1 MYWNK
6 AASYTSPTGTLINR
20 NMRCIEIFNGV
31 PMTHIRPR
39 LIETWDV
46 LKFLLPYKLSL
57 NQLINRNMRCIEI
70 TWRGKQLAICE
81 GLIETWDVLKCVN

>member
-1 MYWNK
+1 MAKGVTFPRIGGIIGQAEWR
-6 AASYTSPTGTLINR
+6 SYVG
-20 NMRCIEIFNGV
+20 
-31 PMTHIRPR
+31 